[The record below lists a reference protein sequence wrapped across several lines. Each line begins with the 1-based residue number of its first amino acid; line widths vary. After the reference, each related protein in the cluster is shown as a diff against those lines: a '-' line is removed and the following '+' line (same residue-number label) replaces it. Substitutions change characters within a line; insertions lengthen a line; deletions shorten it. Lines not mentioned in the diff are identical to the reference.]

1 MLEMP
6 PRRGSVWGVVP
17 TLWRLVLGIIAVIL
31 VEGSTI
37 STHISMRSTLLDLRV
52 GGIPLYCI
60 DKQMSKEASTLKL
73 LVSLPNR
80 DAPWS

>member
-1 MLEMP
+1 MFLSRAGIPAKTKMGLTGILE
-6 PRRGSVWGVVP
+6 
-17 TLWRLVLGIIAVIL
+17 
-31 VEGSTI
+31 EGSTI
-37 STHISMRSTLLDLRV
+37 SSHISMRSTLLDLRV
-52 GGIPLYCI
+52 GGIALCCI